1 MSVKFCSITI
11 NKFQLED
18 HNSSYLYTLY
28 TRASLLNALEKPTD
42 EHRFLVSP
50 ITAWPSFRNQDPFRF
65 WKSSGRWALVSLVL
79 LLISC
84 FFFLVLG
91 LEEMPWTC
99 AIALLFAV
107 LVAGFIPFFW
117 RSFSMSS
124 ISRGNSIPRNSCLRS
139 SSTLMGTLGSFGY
152 AISSWES
159 KFERSQ
165 IWPAAFKA

>member
-1 MSVKFCSITI
+1 MLSIYI
-11 NKFQLED
+11 IHFMKECVVYQAI
-18 HNSSYLYTLY
+18 SQQM
-28 TRASLLNALEKPTD
+28 TRALPVQWLPDLSWG
-42 EHRFLVSP
+42 
-50 ITAWPSFRNQDPFRF
+50 IRNYLFRF

-84 FFFLVLG
+84 FFFFVLG
-91 LEEMPWTC
+91 LDEMPCTC
-99 AIALLFAV
+99 AIALLCAV

-152 AISSWES
+152 AMSSWES
-159 KFERSQ
+159 KFDSSQ
-165 IWPAAFKA
+165 IWPAAFKD